1 MDTSKHYYTYMLCCG
16 DGTLYTGYA
25 ADIAKRI
32 AVHNAG
38 RGAKYT
44 RSRLPVRLVYVQ
56 SLSSRG
62 EAQAREA
69 EIKQLPRKQKLL
81 LIESWDGSY

>member
-1 MDTSKHYYTYMLCCG
+1 MDTNKHYYTYMLHCG

-44 RSRLPVRLVYVQ
+44 RSRLPVRLAYAQ
-56 SLSSRG
+56 RLDSRN

-69 EIKQLPRKQKLL
+69 EIKQLPRRQKLQ
-81 LIESWDGSY
+81 LIDSWDGSY